1 MNNNMPRT
9 PFSTGL
15 SGSAKETEIRIRN
28 IFSGPKR
35 RPPVPVMVLTVLL
48 ILFCGNI
55 VSCQMAETEAPEPG
69 VNSSLVD
76 LPDPPEQK
84 PVAEVR
90 EDSETL
96 ENVDLDGDGLADT
109 VTAVVRFDP
118 QDENGSTITLTAVLG
133 RGETLERQW
142 TEEEYYLSIDS
153 FSAGNITSPDRDAL
167 TLDAP
172 VMLARPSLAVSSLR
186 RSTWTGT
193 WGKYAWNHAEWIDIH

>member
-1 MNNNMPRT
+1 MNNKILRT
-9 PFSTGL
+9 PFSTQL

-96 ENVDLDGDGLADT
+96 ENVDRDGDGLADT
-109 VTAVVRFDP
+109 VTGVGRFD
-118 QDENGSTITLTAVLG
+118 
-133 RGETLERQW
+133 R
-142 TEEEYYLSIDS
+142 
-153 FSAGNITSPDRDAL
+153 
-167 TLDAP
+167 
-172 VMLARPSLAVSSLR
+172 
-186 RSTWTGT
+186 
-193 WGKYAWNHAEWIDIH
+193 